1 MSGRGVQGF
10 RDLIAWQRG
19 MVLSEQAYE
28 FVKVLPR
35 EEEFGLKSQIRR
47 AATSVP
53 LNVAE
58 GYGLGSR
65 EQFLK
70 HLRQARG
77 SCMEV
82 DTAVELACRIYSLT
96 PAQEF
101 LDIVAETDRVL
112 QGLIRSLA
120 ASDQVRPQDTR

>member
-1 MSGRGVQGF
+1 MSGRPIQTF
-10 RDLIAWQRG
+10 RDLVAWQRG
-19 MVLSEQAYE
+19 ITLAELAYA
-28 FVKVLPR
+28 FVRQLPR

-70 HLRQARG
+70 HLRHARG

-82 DTAVELACRIYSLT
+82 DTAVELARRIYQLEGD
-96 PAQEF
+96 QE
-101 LDIVAETDRVL
+101 LIGLISETDRVL
-112 QGLIRSLA
+112 QGLIRSLR
-120 ASDQVRPQDTR
+120 SSELPGPNDSR

>member
-1 MSGRGVQGF
+1 MGRREIQNF
-10 RDLIAWQRG
+10 RDLIAWQKG
-19 MVLSEQAYE
+19 MTLAEHAYA
-28 FVKVLPR
+28 FATQLPR
-35 EEEFGLKSQIRR
+35 EEEYGLKSHIRR

-65 EQFLK
+65 DQFLK
-70 HLRQARG
+70 HLRHARG

-82 DTAVELACRIYSLT
+82 DTAVELACRIHSLS
-96 PAQEF
+96 PSAE
-101 LDIVAETDRVL
+101 LDELLKETDRVL

-120 ASDQVRPQDTR
+120 ASEHPAPDDTR